1 MQSRTILAAVLATAS
16 LSAHAEGQLS
26 VSAGYDYTSGTYGGS
41 NTTTITT
48 VPVTLNYLND
58 AWRVTVTVPWISVTG
73 DGSVI
78 PGPGG
83 PLSFTSGGRFF
94 GMGSRSTTTY
104 TNSGLGDVTA
114 DLGYALFP
122 ESGSF
127 YEVSLR
133 AKFGTADPDK
143 GLGTGENDY
152 ALQFDAIVG
161 QGGVSPYL
169 TAGYYITGDTD
180 TFTYNDVPYGSLG
193 LMFRPGKNASLGIG
207 FDYRQATVDGT
218 EDLRQASA
226 FYGWQGQDGWTGSL
240 SALYGLSD
248 TAPDVGFNITLGRR
262 F

>member
-1 MQSRTILAAVLATAS
+1 MQYRSLLAAALAGLS
-16 LSAHAEGQLS
+16 LAAQAEGQLS
-26 VSAGYDYTSGTYGGS
+26 VSAGFDYTSGTYGS
-41 NTTTITT
+41 DTTTTITT
-48 VPVTLNYLND
+48 VPVTFNYLNGP
-58 AWRVTVTVPWISVTG
+58 WRATVTVPWIQVTG

-122 ESGSF
+122 QDGSF
-127 YEVSLR
+127 YEFSAR

-152 ALQFDAIVG
+152 ALQFDAVIG
-161 QGGVSPYL
+161 QGQVSPYL
-169 TAGYYITGDTD
+169 TAGYYITGDTP
-180 TFTYNDVPYGSLG
+180 TYTYNDVPYGSLG
-193 LMFRPGKNASLGIG
+193 LMFRPGEKASLGIG
-207 FDYRQATVDGT
+207 YDFRQATVNGT
-218 EDLRQASA
+218 DDLRQVSA
-226 FYGWQGQDGWTGSL
+226 FYGWQGKGGWNGSL
-240 SALYGLSD
+240 SALMGLSD
-248 TAPDVGFNITLGRR
+248 TAPDVGFNVTLGRR